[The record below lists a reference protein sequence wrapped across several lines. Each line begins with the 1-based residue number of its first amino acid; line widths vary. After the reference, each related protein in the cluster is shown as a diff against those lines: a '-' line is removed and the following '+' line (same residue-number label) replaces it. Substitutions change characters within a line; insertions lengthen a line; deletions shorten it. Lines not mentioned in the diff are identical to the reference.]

1 MPRYKTRYRD
11 DGMSVPTTVREPR
24 SGWQPINWRELLGY
38 RDLLFFLVLRDIR
51 GRYAQTVIGFGWAV
65 IRPLFSMVVFSVVF
79 GKLARIPSDGI
90 PYPVFSFAAL
100 VPWTYFSTAMTQST
114 GSLISN
120 ANLWTKVY
128 FPRLVIPLTPALAG
142 LVDFSIAF
150 VMLGILMLFFGIAPT
165 SGVLVLPYLVLL
177 MFITSAGVGMWLSSL
192 AIKYRD
198 VNHAIPF
205 VAQILLYAAPVV
217 WPMSLIGEQF
227 PQWDPVI
234 RQVYGLYPITGVIEG
249 FRSGLLGTGP
259 MPWDLIASGT
269 VGALVVFVS
278 GAFYFRRMERTFA
291 DVA

>member
-1 MPRYKTRYRD
+1 
-11 DGMSVPTTVREPR
+11 MSVPTTVREPR

>member
-1 MPRYKTRYRD
+1 MGG
-11 DGMSVPTTVREPR
+11 GMSVPITVREPR
-24 SGWQPINWRELLGY
+24 SGWQPINWRELFAY
-38 RDLLFFLVLRDIR
+38 RDLLFFLFLRDVK

-65 IRPLFSMVVFSVVF
+65 LRPLFSMIVFTVVF
-79 GKLARIPSDGI
+79 GRLARMPTDGI

-142 LVDFSIAF
+142 LVDFTIAF
-150 VMLGILMLFFGIAPT
+150 VMLGILMLLFGIAPN
-165 SGVLVLPYLVLL
+165 SGALVIPYLILV

-205 VAQILLYAAPVV
+205 AAQVLLYAAPVV

-227 PQWDPVI
+227 PEWAPAI
-234 RQVYGLYPITGVIEG
+234 RRVYGLYPITGVIEG

-259 MPWDLIASGT
+259 MPWDLIVSGT
-269 VGALVVFVS
+269 AGALVVFVS

>member
-1 MPRYKTRYRD
+1 
-11 DGMSVPTTVREPR
+11 MSVPTTVREPR
-24 SGWQPINWRELLGY
+24 SGWQPINWRELLEY

-65 IRPLFSMVVFSVVF
+65 IRPLFSMIVFTVVF
-79 GKLARIPSDGI
+79 GRLARIPSDGV
-90 PYPVFSFAAL
+90 PYPVFAFAAL

-128 FPRLVIPLTPALAG
+128 FPRLVIPLAPALAG
-142 LVDFSIAF
+142 LVDFTLAF

-165 SGVLVLPYLVLL
+165 SGALVLPYLVLL
-177 MFITSAGVGMWLSSL
+177 MFVASAGVGMWLSSL

-205 VAQILLYAAPVV
+205 VAQVLMYAAPVV

-227 PQWDPVI
+227 PEWAPVI
-234 RQVYGLYPITGVIEG
+234 RRVYGLYPITGVIEG

-259 MPWDLIASGT
+259 MPWDLIVSGT

-278 GAFYFRRMERTFA
+278 GALYFRRMERTFA